1 MVYHEE
7 ELPQVDYG
15 SKVKDD
21 ELKNIGQ
28 LIAGM
33 IEDGSTLQMGI
44 GTIPD
49 AVLKALHNH
58 KDLGVHT
65 EMCSDGI
72 IDLFDN
78 DVINNTKKRIHL
90 TKPLPGLQWVHAG
103 CMIMWMIIR
112 PSFSLILIM

>member
-1 MVYHEE
+1 
-7 ELPQVDYG
+7 
-15 SKVKDD
+15 
-21 ELKNIGQ
+21 
-28 LIAGM
+28 
-33 IEDGSTLQMGI
+33 MGI

-78 DVINNTKKRIHL
+78 DVINNTKKGSIL
-90 TKPLPGLQWVHAG
+90 TKPSPAL
-103 CMIMWMIIR
+103 R
-112 PSFSLILIM
+112 